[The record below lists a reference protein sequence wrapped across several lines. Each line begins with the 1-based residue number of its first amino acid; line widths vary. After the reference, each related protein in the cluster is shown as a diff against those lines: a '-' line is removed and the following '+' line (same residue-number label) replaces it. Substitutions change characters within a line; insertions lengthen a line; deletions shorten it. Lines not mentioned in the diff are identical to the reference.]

1 MNQQLAQMLAYGGGG
16 YGSGQTPISPLAI
29 RLSQQNITS
38 PWQLGGNLAMIA
50 AEQYRKGRDQ
60 ENSASSLAEMLA
72 GGQTTSTTMGA
83 GGSHPG
89 GGVTTAQPNPEYDRI
104 KQMLMDNPQ
113 MTPYFQAQA
122 FEKQFPGMFGDE
134 PNLVEG
140 YDPATGEYKL
150 MPEAAGV
157 VTRGPEKKA
166 GGNWAQGSNGTWYRT
181 DENGNLQTQ
190 GGPSGGVDPL
200 FAVGPMQAISNN
212 ETGGSP
218 NAAEMTSPK
227 GAAGQYQ
234 IMPATGREIAQQLGD
249 KHALSLD
256 DFEFERYLRDPAV
269 NKQYGEFYYNQQLE
283 KFGTPELAA
292 AAYNAGPGAVGNA
305 LQAAGGNTQQALS
318 QLPAETQ
325 DYVQK
330 FNAQTGGGDTPPYPG
345 NPGELSDKENEANAR
360 WLESYFSAHTNEQP
374 NAKQKAYME
383 TYLRAKSTDFEAQLA
398 RYNELDAKHSADP
411 KSLTQAEK
419 TERKALRKK
428 LNLGSN
434 YTGNETQSRYLT
446 GAQAIDN
453 ANAQLDGLLAN
464 GYRPDGMAQFLSGM
478 QGTGEDLFA
487 SIANSG
493 MSPEDQIFFQL
504 LYQISDGAN
513 RPVSG
518 AAITAED
525 LKNTYRQYIPMA
537 ADDERTIQR
546 KRNALYARSNSF
558 YTAAGI
564 DAETRDEMRSE
575 AAGMEAPPLPQGAAI
590 GGGGAKG
597 KLAAPEAD
605 PAQFPEGS
613 VYEGPEGKF
622 VIQNGQWWATD

>member
-1 MNQQLAQMLAYGGGG
+1 MNNLAQYLAYTQPR
-16 YGSGQTPISPLAI
+16 GSGQTSISPLAL
-29 RLSQQNITS
+29 RLTQQPTTH
-38 PWQLGGNLAMIA
+38 WAQLLGNLAMVGA
-50 AEQYRKGRDQ
+50 DQYRTRQDQ
-60 ENSASSLAEMLA
+60 KDRASSIAEMLA
-72 GGQTTSTTMGA
+72 GGQTIEQPQLASAGA
-83 GGSHPG
+83 GGMLPG
-89 GGVTTAQPNPEYDRI
+89 GGATSGSAGGPNPEYSRI
-104 KQMLMDNPQ
+104 YELLMQSPELA
-113 MTPYFQAQA
+113 PFFQAQA
-122 FEKQFPGMFGDE
+122 MEKQFPDLFGED
-134 PNLVEG
+134 PNLVEA
-140 YDPATGEYKL
+140 YDAATGTYRL
-150 MPEAAGV
+150 MPEQAGLT
-157 VTRGPEKKA
+157 TRGPEKKQ

-212 ETGGSP
+212 ETGGNP

-234 IMPATGREIAQQLGD
+234 IMPATGREIAQKLGD
-249 KHALSLD
+249 EYALGLD
-256 DFEFERYLRDPAV
+256 DFEFERYLRDPQI
-269 NKQYGEFYYNQQLE
+269 NKQYGEFYYNEQLE

-305 LQAAGGNTQQALS
+305 LQSAGGNVQQAIGA
-318 QLPAETQ
+318 LPAETQ

-330 FNAQTGGGDTPPYPG
+330 FNAQTGGGDSPPYPG

-360 WLESYFSAHTNEQP
+360 WLESYFSAHPNETP

-398 RYNELDAKHSADP
+398 RYNELDAKHAADP

-453 ANAQLDGLLAN
+453 ATAQLDGLLAN
-464 GYRPDGMAQFLSGM
+464 GYRPDGVAQFLSGL
-478 QGTGEDLFA
+478 QGTGENLFA

-575 AAGMEAPPLPQGAAI
+575 AATVEAPVLAGVPQPSAGPKPGDVE
-590 GGGGAKG
+590 GGYRFKGGD
-597 KLAAPEAD
+597 PAD
-605 PAQFPEGS
+605 PNSWELVQ
-613 VYEGPEGKF
+613 
-622 VIQNGQWWATD
+622 